1 MSIQEMDKHIL
12 LESYLSRGKPKET
25 KDILFKGRS
34 RDKRNVSSML
44 RT

>member
-25 KDILFKGRS
+25 KDIFYSKGVHETKEMS
-34 RDKRNVSSML
+34 PQC
-44 RT
+44 